1 MHRYALALA
10 AMPAAT
16 AGAIA
21 GATAGA
27 TAGPI
32 QVEGF
37 THALK
42 FLTLGDNTRLML
54 ECASGCGCGVGRV
67 SKWVGGALSGWA
79 RKQAAE

>member
-10 AMPAAT
+10 AMSAAT

-32 QVEGF
+32 QGEGS
-37 THALK
+37 THAFKILP
-42 FLTLGDNTRLML
+42 LGGDTSLMH
-54 ECASGCGCGVGRV
+54 E
-67 SKWVGGALSGWA
+67 
-79 RKQAAE
+79 